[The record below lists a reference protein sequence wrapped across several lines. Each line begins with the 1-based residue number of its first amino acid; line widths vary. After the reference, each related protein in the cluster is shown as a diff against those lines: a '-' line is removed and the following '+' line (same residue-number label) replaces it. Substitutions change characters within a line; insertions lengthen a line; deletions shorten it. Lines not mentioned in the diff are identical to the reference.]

1 MGEEE
6 EEEEEKK
13 KKTEDVVKERVGSL
27 SAGIMF
33 SVRIVTADHYVSHPI
48 SGLDALQS
56 SQLKVPVIRIFG
68 ATPAGQSFLFV
79 FTTGF
84 VDTSSVLEGRRN
96 CCPLA

>member
-1 MGEEE
+1 MVEEAE
-6 EEEEEKK
+6 A
-13 KKTEDVVKERVGSL
+13 TEDVVKERLGSL

-68 ATPAGQSFLFV
+68 ATPTGQLLLFT
-79 FTTGF
+79 FTTGLL
-84 VDTSSVLEGRRN
+84 TKIN
-96 CCPLA
+96 TCT